1 MTTTPDPANGV
12 PQDGTPRPTT
22 PEPPDPADAGESSE
36 TDPAAREA
44 VKYRRRLREAESQRD
59 ALAARLEASQ
69 RREIERL
76 AAESL
81 AQPGDLFDV
90 GGKDVPTFVTADGEI
105 DAAAVTE
112 AVAALLAE
120 RPGLHKD
127 ARVQWPD
134 SGAGRRGHSSPAGT
148 TWTEVLK
155 RR

>member
-1 MTTTPDPANGV
+1 MTDITTPAPTEAAFEEN
-12 PQDGTPRPTT
+12 TPTAT
-22 PEPPDPADAGESSE
+22 PESPGTETTSE
-36 TDPAAREA
+36 TDPTAREA
-44 VKYRRRLREAESQRD
+44 VKYRRRLREAESERD
-59 ALAARLEASQ
+59 ALAARLQAAQ

-112 AVAALLAE
+112 AVAALLAA

-134 SGAGRRGHSSPAGT
+134 SGAGRRGHSSPAEGT